1 MNMTQDLEKVI
12 KTLYNKEGIC
22 MNDKKVALLLG
33 FMCFLLVIAICV
45 QINTVNNSYAGVA
58 KTKTENELR
67 DSVLKLKEKYDSAYA
82 LVEKNEKEMV
92 WIFVSDFCFSFK
104 NFNIYFSVKQCNN
117 FVMCYKRIKLNC
129 VIFTPDAK
137 SIPKHAWRC
146 AEFPVG

>member
-67 DSVLKLKEKYDSAYA
+67 DSVLRLKEKSD
-82 LVEKNEKEMV
+82 ENENETENQEAV
-92 WIFVSDFCFSFK
+92 
-104 NFNIYFSVKQCNN
+104 
-117 FVMCYKRIKLNC
+117 
-129 VIFTPDAK
+129 
-137 SIPKHAWRC
+137 
-146 AEFPVG
+146 